1 MKKLLELRAEA
12 FNKAEVIAKLVKDEN
27 RSMTTEEMESM
38 QAAQREVEELD
49 AKIAI
54 QKKQDEL
61 RAANAKP
68 VTTHLPAQGKE
79 ERKAVERYSLLTAI
93 RSAVNPAVAL
103 TGIEK
108 EMHDEAIREQRDAR
122 VDGLITGGVNVP
134 SILMRAN
141 EQVVDPA
148 AQGGYTVDTSIA
160 EVVSILR
167 PETAVREAG
176 ATFLTG
182 LRGDVAFP
190 PQDTGAVATWKGEIE
205 SADQGAQTYSTAKL
219 TPHRLPVYT
228 PISLQLLAQSSIDM
242 EQFVRRD
249 LEGAIG
255 QALEEA
261 IFNGSGVGSVP
272 LGVLNTVGLPIHP
285 LGTDG
290 GAMTFDD
297 LVALET
303 LVAANNADK
312 GRMGYI
318 TNSKVRGSLKT
329 ERKDTGSGI
338 MTWGTAVGDNILNG
352 RSAYVSNNMPDDL
365 TKGAGTDLSAMIYGN
380 WNDCLVGNWAGMNMI
395 VDPYTK
401 AIEGQVV
408 LVANTFWDILLR
420 RIKSFSAA
428 VDIITA

>member
-1 MKKLLELRAEA
+1 
-12 FNKAEVIAKLVKDEN
+12 
-27 RSMTTEEMESM
+27 
-38 QAAQREVEELD
+38 
-49 AKIAI
+49 
-54 QKKQDEL
+54 
-61 RAANAKP
+61 
-68 VTTHLPAQGKE
+68 
-79 ERKAVERYSLLTAI
+79 
-93 RSAVNPAVAL
+93 
-103 TGIEK
+103 
-108 EMHDEAIREQRDAR
+108 
-122 VDGLITGGVNVP
+122 
-134 SILMRAN
+134 
-141 EQVVDPA
+141 
-148 AQGGYTVDTSIA
+148 
-160 EVVSILR
+160 
-167 PETAVREAG
+167 
-176 ATFLTG
+176 
-182 LRGDVAFP
+182 
-190 PQDTGAVATWKGEIE
+190 
-205 SADQGAQTYSTAKL
+205 
-219 TPHRLPVYT
+219 
-228 PISLQLLAQSSIDM
+228 
-242 EQFVRRD
+242 
-249 LEGAIG
+249 
-255 QALEEA
+255 
-261 IFNGSGVGSVP
+261 
-272 LGVLNTVGLPIHP
+272 
-285 LGTDG
+285 
-290 GAMTFDD
+290 MTFDD